1 MTIIAV
7 RFTDYKISRHHGKD
21 TTQIVWLAT
30 RVTAAHVCIQL
41 NKQEHGGRKEAL
53 ICLAVVS
60 SVEVA
65 ATALNSVLIYD
76 IAVNIRVQERNSMR
90 KFNDPMVIVYTVAA
104 YLRDY
109 LYLWFI
115 CYIWADY
122 VAKRN
127 KLDSMFWPPLH
138 RMLFPMNSQI
148 KRMSPWLYEGKE
160 PRYHPKSTKVYSREQ
175 YSNNVAWA

>member
-1 MTIIAV
+1 M
-7 RFTDYKISRHHGKD
+7 
-21 TTQIVWLAT
+21 
-30 RVTAAHVCIQL
+30 
-41 NKQEHGGRKEAL
+41 

-109 LYLWFI
+109 LYL
-115 CYIWADY
+115 
-122 VAKRN
+122 
-127 KLDSMFWPPLH
+127 
-138 RMLFPMNSQI
+138 
-148 KRMSPWLYEGKE
+148 
-160 PRYHPKSTKVYSREQ
+160 
-175 YSNNVAWA
+175 